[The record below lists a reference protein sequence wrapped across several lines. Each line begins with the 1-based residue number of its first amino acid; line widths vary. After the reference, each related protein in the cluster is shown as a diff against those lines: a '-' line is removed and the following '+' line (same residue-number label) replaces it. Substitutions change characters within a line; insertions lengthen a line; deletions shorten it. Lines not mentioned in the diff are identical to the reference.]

1 MGLLVPFAFRSSF
14 ARTRGRIPRGS
25 MMSRRHCFII
35 GDNRDNSRDSRDL
48 SDIGYVPFE
57 NLIRRAQF
65 TFFLDGWRSVG
76 VAADAVAVECAL
88 QPLVHDRPLKRRG
101 PRSLGR
107 LICPSCQSAATR
119 RR

>member
-1 MGLLVPFAFRSSF
+1 MGLLVPFALRSSF

-65 TFFLDGWRSVG
+65 TFFSMGGGASAWQLMRW
-76 VAADAVAVECAL
+76 
-88 QPLVHDRPLKRRG
+88 
-101 PRSLGR
+101 
-107 LICPSCQSAATR
+107 PSSARFSRWFTIVR
-119 RR
+119 